1 MKTYII
7 LLVTVFSLFACH
19 KENEIKGDG
28 SDKKNCMTPPT
39 LEIYINK
46 DSKVAQ
52 EFLLATGKVDST
64 SVSYIN
70 PKKEEKSL
78 KDHIHIMDQDQ
89 DIHIHIVDFSLYTG
103 KKDTIVLKNKNNSHQ
118 ITILGKRISEDG
130 CTWPELYQ
138 VWIDGK
144 SVDKKYFS
152 GFHLRWPNESLSQ

>member
-28 SDKKNCMTPPT
+28 SDEKICMTPPT

-52 EFLLATGKVDST
+52 EFLLATGKIDST

-78 KDHIHIMDQDQ
+78 SRDNFHIMNQDIYIHI
-89 DIHIHIVDFSLYTG
+89 IDFSLYTG

-152 GFHLRWPNESLSQ
+152 GFHLRWPNEPLPQ

>member
-19 KENEIKGDG
+19 KESGQKEIQQD
-28 SDKKNCMTPPT
+28 CYTPPT

-70 PKKEEKSL
+70 PKKEEISL
-78 KDHIHIMDQDQ
+78 KDHIHIIDQ
-89 DIHIHIVDFSLYTG
+89 DIHIYIVDFSLYTG

-152 GFHLRWPNESLSQ
+152 GFHLRWPNEPLPQ

>member
-1 MKTYII
+1 MV
-7 LLVTVFSLFACH
+7 L
-19 KENEIKGDG
+19 IK
-28 SDKKNCMTPPT
+28 KICMTPPT

-46 DSKVAQ
+46 DSKVVQ

-78 KDHIHIMDQDQ
+78 KDHIHIMDQD
-89 DIHIHIVDFSLYTG
+89 IHIHIVDFSLYTG
-103 KKDTIVLKNKNNSHQ
+103 KKDTIVLKNKSNSHQ
-118 ITILGKRISEDG
+118 IIILGKRISEDG

-152 GFHLRWPNESLSQ
+152 GFHLRWSNEPLSQ

>member
-19 KENEIKGDG
+19 KESGQKEIQQD
-28 SDKKNCMTPPT
+28 CYTPPT

-78 KDHIHIMDQDQ
+78 KDHIHIMDQD
-89 DIHIHIVDFSLYTG
+89 IHIHIVDFSLYTG

-118 ITILGKRISEDG
+118 ITILGERISEGNG
-130 CTWPELYQ
+130 CAGPELYQ

-152 GFHLRWPNESLSQ
+152 GFHLRWPNEPLSQ

>member
-1 MKTYII
+1 
-7 LLVTVFSLFACH
+7 
-19 KENEIKGDG
+19 
-28 SDKKNCMTPPT
+28 MTPPT

-52 EFLLATGKVDST
+52 EFLLATGKVDSI

-78 KDHIHIMDQDQ
+78 KDHIHIMDQ

-152 GFHLRWPNESLSQ
+152 GFHLRLPNEPLPQ

>member
-19 KENEIKGDG
+19 KENEIKGNG
-28 SDKKNCMTPPT
+28 SDKKICMTPPT

-70 PKKEEKSL
+70 PKKEEISL
-78 KDHIHIMDQDQ
+78 KDHIHIIDQ

-152 GFHLRWPNESLSQ
+152 GFHLRLPNEPLPQ

>member
-19 KENEIKGDG
+19 KENGQKEIQQD
-28 SDKKNCMTPPT
+28 CYTPPT

-52 EFLLATGKVDST
+52 EFLLATGKIDST

-70 PKKEEKSL
+70 PKKEEISL
-78 KDHIHIMDQDQ
+78 KDHIHIMDQ
-89 DIHIHIVDFSLYTG
+89 DIHIHIVDFSLYAG

-152 GFHLRWPNESLSQ
+152 GFHLRWPNEPLPQ

>member
-1 MKTYII
+1 MKTYVI

-19 KENEIKGDG
+19 KENGQKEIQQD
-28 SDKKNCMTPPT
+28 CYTPPT

-78 KDHIHIMDQDQ
+78 KDHIHIMDQ

-144 SVDKKYFS
+144 SVDRKYFS
-152 GFHLRWPNESLSQ
+152 GFHLRLPNEPLSQ

>member
-28 SDKKNCMTPPT
+28 SDEKICMTPPT

-70 PKKEEKSL
+70 PKKEEISL
-78 KDHIHIMDQDQ
+78 KDHIHIIDQ
-89 DIHIHIVDFSLYTG
+89 DIHIYIVDFSLYTG

-152 GFHLRWPNESLSQ
+152 GFHLRLPNEPLSQ

>member
-19 KENEIKGDG
+19 KENGQKEIQQD
-28 SDKKNCMTPPT
+28 CYTPPT

-70 PKKEEKSL
+70 PKKEEISL
-78 KDHIHIMDQDQ
+78 KDHIHIIDQ
-89 DIHIHIVDFSLYTG
+89 DIHIYIVDFSLYTG

-118 ITILGKRISEDG
+118 ITILGERISEGNG
-130 CTWPELYQ
+130 CAGPELYQ

-152 GFHLRWPNESLSQ
+152 GFHLRWPNEPLSQ

>member
-19 KENEIKGDG
+19 KENGQKEIQQD
-28 SDKKNCMTPPT
+28 CYTPPT

-118 ITILGKRISEDG
+118 ITILGKRISEGNG
-130 CTWPELYQ
+130 CAGPELYQ

-152 GFHLRWPNESLSQ
+152 GFHLRLPNEPLSQ

>member
-1 MKTYII
+1 MKTYVI

-19 KENEIKGDG
+19 KESGQKEIQQD
-28 SDKKNCMTPPT
+28 CYTPPT

-70 PKKEEKSL
+70 PKKEEISL
-78 KDHIHIMDQDQ
+78 KDHIHIMDQ

-152 GFHLRWPNESLSQ
+152 GFHLRLPNEPLSQ

>member
-19 KENEIKGDG
+19 KENGQKEIQQD
-28 SDKKNCMTPPT
+28 CYTPPT

-52 EFLLATGKVDST
+52 EFLLATGKVDSI

-70 PKKEEKSL
+70 PKKEEISL
-78 KDHIHIMDQDQ
+78 KDHIHIIDQ
-89 DIHIHIVDFSLYTG
+89 DIHIYIVDFSLYTG

-152 GFHLRWPNESLSQ
+152 GFHLRLPNEPLSQ

>member
-19 KENEIKGDG
+19 KENGQKEIQQD
-28 SDKKNCMTPPT
+28 CYTPPT

-144 SVDKKYFS
+144 SVDRKYFS
-152 GFHLRWPNESLSQ
+152 GFHLRLPNEPLSQ

>member
-19 KENEIKGDG
+19 KENEIKGNG
-28 SDKKNCMTPPT
+28 SDKKICMTPPT

-70 PKKEEKSL
+70 PKKEEISL
-78 KDHIHIMDQDQ
+78 KDHIHIIDQ
-89 DIHIHIVDFSLYTG
+89 DIHIYIVDFSLYTG

-144 SVDKKYFS
+144 SVDTRYFS
-152 GFHLRWPNESLSQ
+152 VFHLRLPNEPLPQ

>member
-19 KENEIKGDG
+19 KENGQKEIQQD
-28 SDKKNCMTPPT
+28 CYTPPT

-70 PKKEEKSL
+70 PKKEEISL
-78 KDHIHIMDQDQ
+78 KDHIHIMDQ

-152 GFHLRWPNESLSQ
+152 GFHLRLPNEPLSQ

>member
-1 MKTYII
+1 MKTYVI

-19 KENEIKGDG
+19 KESGQKEIQQD
-28 SDKKNCMTPPT
+28 CYTPPT

-70 PKKEEKSL
+70 PKKEKKSL
-78 KDHIHIMDQDQ
+78 KDHIHIMDQ

-144 SVDKKYFS
+144 SVDRKYFS
-152 GFHLRWPNESLSQ
+152 GFHLRLPNEPLSQ

>member
-19 KENEIKGDG
+19 KENGQKEIQQD
-28 SDKKNCMTPPT
+28 CYTPPT

-78 KDHIHIMDQDQ
+78 KDHIHIMNQ
-89 DIHIHIVDFSLYTG
+89 DIYIHIIDFSLYTG

-152 GFHLRWPNESLSQ
+152 GFHLRWPNEPLSQ

>member
-19 KENEIKGDG
+19 KESGQKEIQQD
-28 SDKKNCMTPPT
+28 CCTPPT

-70 PKKEEKSL
+70 PKKEEISL
-78 KDHIHIMDQDQ
+78 KDHIHIIDQ
-89 DIHIHIVDFSLYTG
+89 DIHIYIVDFSLYTG

-118 ITILGKRISEDG
+118 ITILGERISEGNG
-130 CTWPELYQ
+130 CAGPELYQ

-152 GFHLRWPNESLSQ
+152 GFHLRLPNEPLSQ

>member
-19 KENEIKGDG
+19 KENEIKGNG
-28 SDKKNCMTPPT
+28 SDKKICMTPPT

-52 EFLLATGKVDST
+52 EFLLATGKIDST

-70 PKKEEKSL
+70 PKKEEISL
-78 KDHIHIMDQDQ
+78 KDHIHIIDQ

-152 GFHLRWPNESLSQ
+152 GFHLRLPNEPLPQ

>member
-7 LLVTVFSLFACH
+7 LLVTVFSLFACQ

-28 SDKKNCMTPPT
+28 SDKKICMTPPT

-64 SVSYIN
+64 FVSYIN

-78 KDHIHIMDQDQ
+78 SRDNFHIMNQDIYIHI
-89 DIHIHIVDFSLYTG
+89 IDFSLYTG

-152 GFHLRWPNESLSQ
+152 GFHLRWPNEPLSQ

>member
-19 KENEIKGDG
+19 KENEIKGNG
-28 SDKKNCMTPPT
+28 SDKKICMTPPT

-70 PKKEEKSL
+70 PKKEEISL
-78 KDHIHIMDQDQ
+78 KDHIHIIDQ
-89 DIHIHIVDFSLYTG
+89 DIHIYIVDFSLYTG

-152 GFHLRWPNESLSQ
+152 GFHLRLPNEPLPQ

>member
-28 SDKKNCMTPPT
+28 SDKKICMTPPT

-70 PKKEEKSL
+70 PKKEEISL
-78 KDHIHIMDQDQ
+78 KDHIHIIDQ
-89 DIHIHIVDFSLYTG
+89 DIHIYIVDFSLYTG

-152 GFHLRWPNESLSQ
+152 GFHLRLPNEPLPQ

>member
-7 LLVTVFSLFACH
+7 LLVTVFSLFAWH
-19 KENEIKGDG
+19 KENEQKEIQQD
-28 SDKKNCMTPPT
+28 CYTPPT

-152 GFHLRWPNESLSQ
+152 GFHLRWPNEPLSQ

>member
-1 MKTYII
+1 MKTYVI

-19 KENEIKGDG
+19 KESGQKEIQQD
-28 SDKKNCMTPPT
+28 CYTPPT

-70 PKKEEKSL
+70 PKKEKKSL
-78 KDHIHIMDQDQ
+78 KDHIHIMDQ

-152 GFHLRWPNESLSQ
+152 GFHLRWPNEPLSQ

>member
-7 LLVTVFSLFACH
+7 LLVTVFSLFACQ

-28 SDKKNCMTPPT
+28 SDKKICMTPPT

-52 EFLLATGKVDST
+52 EFLLATGKIDST

-78 KDHIHIMDQDQ
+78 SRDNFHIMNQ
-89 DIHIHIVDFSLYTG
+89 DIYIHIVDFSLYTG

-152 GFHLRWPNESLSQ
+152 GFHLRWPNEPLPQ

>member
-19 KENEIKGDG
+19 KENGQKEIQQD
-28 SDKKNCMTPPT
+28 CYTPPT

-52 EFLLATGKVDST
+52 EFLLATGKVDSI

-78 KDHIHIMDQDQ
+78 KDHIHIMDQ

-152 GFHLRWPNESLSQ
+152 GFHLRLPNEPLPQ

>member
-19 KENEIKGDG
+19 KESGQKEIQQD
-28 SDKKNCMTPPT
+28 CYTPPT

-70 PKKEEKSL
+70 PKKEEISL
-78 KDHIHIMDQDQ
+78 KDHIHIIDQ
-89 DIHIHIVDFSLYTG
+89 DIHIYIVDFSLYTG

-152 GFHLRWPNESLSQ
+152 GFHLRLPNEPLPQ

>member
-1 MKTYII
+1 MKTYVI

-19 KENEIKGDG
+19 KESGQKEIQQD
-28 SDKKNCMTPPT
+28 CYTPPT

-78 KDHIHIMDQDQ
+78 KDHIHIMDQD
-89 DIHIHIVDFSLYTG
+89 IHIHIVDFSLYTG

-118 ITILGKRISEDG
+118 ITILGERISEGNG
-130 CTWPELYQ
+130 CAGPELYQ

-152 GFHLRWPNESLSQ
+152 GFHLRLPNEPLSQ

>member
-19 KENEIKGDG
+19 KENGQKEIQQD
-28 SDKKNCMTPPT
+28 CYTPPT

-52 EFLLATGKVDST
+52 EFLLATGKVDSI

-78 KDHIHIMDQDQ
+78 KDHIHIMDQ

-118 ITILGKRISEDG
+118 ITILGERISEGNG
-130 CTWPELYQ
+130 CAGPELYQ

-152 GFHLRWPNESLSQ
+152 GFHLRLPNEPLPQ

>member
-28 SDKKNCMTPPT
+28 SGEKICMTPPT

-70 PKKEEKSL
+70 PKKEEISL
-78 KDHIHIMDQDQ
+78 KDHIHIIDQ
-89 DIHIHIVDFSLYTG
+89 DIHIYIVDFSLYTG

-152 GFHLRWPNESLSQ
+152 GFHLRWPNEPLPQ

>member
-19 KENEIKGDG
+19 KENGQKEIQQD
-28 SDKKNCMTPPT
+28 CYTPPT

-78 KDHIHIMDQDQ
+78 KNHIHIMDQDQ

-144 SVDKKYFS
+144 SVDKS

>member
-28 SDKKNCMTPPT
+28 SDKKICMTPPT

-52 EFLLATGKVDST
+52 EFLLATGKIDST

-70 PKKEEKSL
+70 PKKEEISL
-78 KDHIHIMDQDQ
+78 KDHIHIIDQ
-89 DIHIHIVDFSLYTG
+89 DIHIYIVDFSLYAG

-152 GFHLRWPNESLSQ
+152 GFHLRLPNEPLSQ

>member
-19 KENEIKGDG
+19 KENGQKEIQQD
-28 SDKKNCMTPPT
+28 CYTPPT

-78 KDHIHIMDQDQ
+78 KDHIHIMNQ
-89 DIHIHIVDFSLYTG
+89 DIYIHIIDFSLYTG

-152 GFHLRWPNESLSQ
+152 GFHLHWPNEPLSQ

>member
-1 MKTYII
+1 MKTYVI

-19 KENEIKGDG
+19 KESGQKEIQQD
-28 SDKKNCMTPPT
+28 CYTPPT

-52 EFLLATGKVDST
+52 EFLLATGKIDST

-78 KDHIHIMDQDQ
+78 SRDNFHIMNQDICIHI
-89 DIHIHIVDFSLYTG
+89 IDFSLYTG

-130 CTWPELYQ
+130 CTWTELYQ

-152 GFHLRWPNESLSQ
+152 GFHLRWPNEPLPQ

>member
-19 KENEIKGDG
+19 KENEQKEIQQD
-28 SDKKNCMTPPT
+28 CYTPPT

-152 GFHLRWPNESLSQ
+152 GFHLRWPNEPLSQ

>member
-19 KENEIKGDG
+19 KENGQKEIQQD
-28 SDKKNCMTPPT
+28 CYTPPT

-52 EFLLATGKVDST
+52 EFLLATGKIDST

-70 PKKEEKSL
+70 PKKEEISL
-78 KDHIHIMDQDQ
+78 KDHIHIIDQ
-89 DIHIHIVDFSLYTG
+89 DIHIYIVDFSLYAG

-152 GFHLRWPNESLSQ
+152 GFHLRLPNEPLSQ

>member
-19 KENEIKGDG
+19 KENGQKEIQQD
-28 SDKKNCMTPPT
+28 CYTPPT

-78 KDHIHIMDQDQ
+78 KDHIHIMNQ
-89 DIHIHIVDFSLYTG
+89 DIYIHIVDFSLYTG

-152 GFHLRWPNESLSQ
+152 GFHLRWPNEPLSQ

>member
-19 KENEIKGDG
+19 KENGQKEIQQD
-28 SDKKNCMTPPT
+28 CYTPPT

-70 PKKEEKSL
+70 PKKEEISL
-78 KDHIHIMDQDQ
+78 KDHIHIIDQ

-152 GFHLRWPNESLSQ
+152 GFHLRLPNEPLPQ